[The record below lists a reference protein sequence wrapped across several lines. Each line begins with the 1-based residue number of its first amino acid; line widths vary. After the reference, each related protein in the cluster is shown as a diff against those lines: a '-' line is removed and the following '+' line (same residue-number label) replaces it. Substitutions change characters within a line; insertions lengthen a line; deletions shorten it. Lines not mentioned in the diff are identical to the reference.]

1 MYLTARSTLA
11 SRLPSVFILA
21 AVLAASASAMAQD
34 AGPSDSD
41 SPLTAREQ
49 MLLNRI
55 EQLEKR
61 LSDLES
67 SAVLSEP
74 ETRVRKV
81 EVYVDKNGTESDT
94 PTPESKKIVTY
105 QRERVFRRQT
115 INEKIEA
122 ALASESE
129 KSVQLG
135 IDAAMVVQ
143 QANQTRGPN
152 STADGNA
159 YALSSADLFFSAK
172 LAQNT
177 SLYADIV
184 GLSGSPPDAE
194 VGGLTLL
201 NGYAARLVR
210 QNEINLREAWLRTE
224 LFGQRLALNVGRL
237 DLTAF
242 FDRNAVANDETR
254 QFVSDALVNN
264 PMLGLSSNGAG
275 LAAVYDPKGSWNL
288 KLGVQQSETDATNLS
303 QSLFTMAEVG
313 YRSRPSFLGEGNY
326 RLWVRSDNSSGDHKK
341 AFGLSLDQR
350 LTPVVT
356 VFGRYGAEQ
365 TIDLASGHDR
375 FYSAGL
381 QFQTAYVLNPLD
393 TWGLGY
399 ARLNKATDD
408 RENLIEAY
416 YNLHLSEKL
425 HLSMHLQYANEAD
438 SAGVKHGYLLPGLRI
453 QAGL

>member
-1 MYLTARSTLA
+1 MKRHRIATFRRLELA
-11 SRLPSVFILA
+11 SIVIL
-21 AVLAASASAMAQD
+21 SGSFGMGCIAQETSTNATD
-34 AGPSDSD
+34 A
-41 SPLTAREQ
+41 PLTPREQ
-49 MLLNRI
+49 MLLQRV

-81 EVYVDKNGTESDT
+81 EVYVDKNGTETDE
-94 PTPESKKIVTY
+94 PVPGSKPVVTY

-115 INEKIEA
+115 INEKIEE
-122 ALASESE
+122 ALASEAA

-143 QANQTRGPN
+143 QANQTKGPAAV
-152 STADGNA
+152 ADGNA

-184 GLSGSPPDAE
+184 GLSGSPPDGE
-194 VGGLTLL
+194 IGGLTLL

-224 LFGQRLALNVGRL
+224 LFNQTLSLNVGRL

-242 FDRNAVANDETR
+242 FDRNAAANDETS

-275 LAAVYDPKGSWNL
+275 LAAVYDPKGSWNF

-303 QSLFTMAEVG
+303 QSLFSMAEIG
-313 YRSRPSFLGEGNY
+313 YRARPSFLGEGNY
-326 RLWVRSDNSSGDHKK
+326 RVWVRTDNSSGDHKD
-341 AFGLSLDQR
+341 AFGVSLDQR

-356 VFGRYGAEQ
+356 LFGRFGSEQ
-365 TIDLASGHDR
+365 TVDSTSGHDR

-381 QFQTAYVLNPLD
+381 QFQTQWVLNPLD

-399 ARLNKATDD
+399 ARLKMASDE
-408 RENLIEAY
+408 REQLLEAY
-416 YNLHLSEKL
+416 YNLHLSQKL
-425 HLSMHLQYANEAD
+425 HLSMHLQYANETD
-438 SAGVKHGYLLPGLRI
+438 PAGVKHGYLLPGLRI